1 MRRHLALLFACS
13 PLLAQTLLAQTPEP
27 STQKPQDP
35 PSESHELTEQEFA
48 ALHQLK
54 ASEAPKPTGTMVKI
68 AGQQHYLALP
78 KNQQAPMPAVLVI
91 HEWWGLNDHIKHWAD
106 RLAAEG
112 YAALAVDMYR
122 GKVGTTRDQ
131 ALELM
136 KSVDADQAKATVD
149 AAMKFLKG
157 DPRIRA
163 TRRASLGWCFGGG
176 WSLQTAITQPE
187 LDACVVYYGRM
198 PTDQEQLAR
207 IKAPMLGVFGSK
219 DRGIPPAKVR
229 AFEEAMRKAKKSFR
243 PLMYDANH
251 AFANPSSARYDQK
264 NAAAAWKETRA
275 FLKKHLT
282 KPATTKKKAVEKK

>member
-1 MRRHLALLFACS
+1 MRLHLMLLVACS
-13 PLLAQTLLAQTPEP
+13 PLLCQTPEP
-27 STQKPQDP
+27 
-35 PSESHELTEQEFA
+35 PSQNPAPSHELTEQEFA
-48 ALHQLK
+48 ALHELK
-54 ASEAPKPTGTMVKI
+54 TGEAPKLSGAMVTI
-68 AGQQHYLALP
+68 AKQKHYLALP
-78 KNQQAPMPAVLVI
+78 KNQAAPMPAVLVI
-91 HEWWGLNDHIKHWAD
+91 HEWWGLNDHIKHCAD

-112 YAALAVDMYR
+112 YAALAVDLYR

-136 KSVDADQAKATVD
+136 KSVDAEQAKATVD
-149 AAMKFLKG
+149 AAMKFLKA

-198 PTDQEQLAR
+198 PTDAKQLAR
-207 IKAPMLGVFGSK
+207 IQAPMLGVFGSK
-219 DRGIPPAKVR
+219 DRGIPPAKVK

-264 NAAAAWKETRA
+264 NAAAAWRETQA
-275 FLKKHLT
+275 FLKKHLAKPIVK
-282 KPATTKKKAVEKK
+282 KPAGKK